1 MRTFGEGNDSW
12 ACNDEILSLSF
23 DLISMKKI
31 RLLLPLSKKKRQWR
45 KVSFGSILEWKTVGF
60 AGVGC
65 VRYMAFQ
72 FLLNI
77 VVIVAECFYK
87 FLWFS
92 ISECYNF
99 VSVLDSLWV
108 LLFRVFSFFF
118 FSVVQFC
125 LYGTLIIIN
134 SLNVYEAHMGDMQ
147 PARVSQ
153 TSTGS
158 KCKTDTLFYGTL
170 FFVTIWD
177 SFTSVDWQAGG
188 LTPRLHCLL
197 IVALWFCCHWMMVGL
212 AACWSGC
219 HSFFR
224 LKDQNALIRMQI
236 NCFVCC
242 CCCCCCCYLKLLQLV
257 TLLWVHC
264 CCIATEQAPIQKLK
278 FILFLF
284 VRQRHENS

>member
-45 KVSFGSILEWKTVGF
+45 KVSFGSIFEWKTVGF

-108 LLFRVFSFFF
+108 LLFRCVFFF
-118 FSVVQFC
+118 FSVFQFC

-134 SLNVYEAHMGDMQ
+134 SLNVYEAHMVDMQ

-153 TSTGS
+153 PAKHCIKMKNSYTFFVELFFCNNLRFIYECWLAGWRTDSSFTLFIDCGVVVLLPLNDGWSSGLLVGLSFILSVERS
-158 KCKTDTLFYGTL
+158 KCL
-170 FFVTIWD
+170 
-177 SFTSVDWQAGG
+177 
-188 LTPRLHCLL
+188 
-197 IVALWFCCHWMMVGL
+197 
-212 AACWSGC
+212 
-219 HSFFR
+219 
-224 LKDQNALIRMQI
+224 
-236 NCFVCC
+236 
-242 CCCCCCCYLKLLQLV
+242 
-257 TLLWVHC
+257 
-264 CCIATEQAPIQKLK
+264 
-278 FILFLF
+278 
-284 VRQRHENS
+284 NSYAN